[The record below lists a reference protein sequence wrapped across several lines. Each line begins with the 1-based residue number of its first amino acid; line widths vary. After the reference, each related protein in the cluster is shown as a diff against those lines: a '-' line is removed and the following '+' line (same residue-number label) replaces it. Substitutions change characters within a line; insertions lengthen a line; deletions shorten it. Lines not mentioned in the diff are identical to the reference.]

1 MYDENKTNQTKIDD
15 LRDGLHT
22 APVKSMGAGKAK
34 RKHMPGTFDQFE
46 WIKNKIIQVIEKE
59 RKNKCYSFIVKCMP
73 SDHDNVS
80 SMLDDIQEMYKKD
93 VYWPKL
99 EKGKI

>member
-1 MYDENKTNQTKIDD
+1 
-15 LRDGLHT
+15 
-22 APVKSMGAGKAK
+22 
-34 RKHMPGTFDQFE
+34 
-46 WIKNKIIQVIEKE
+46 
-59 RKNKCYSFIVKCMP
+59 MP